1 MQRQGSVIPV
11 VNPAIASTSIVMSND
26 ELFKEAFKI
35 VQRHNNIGA
44 TMLNETLHS
53 RLKEELTDKI
63 NDISNSM
70 IARFAVVLP
79 YDEMQSLLMP
89 EVLCNIMQ
97 IAGGKMDK
105 QYTNY
110 SYKLGEKV
118 TIRLTCR
125 GGENMPIILFPNQ
138 KLTMFSED
146 FLDLVR
152 PLYLINKSWIDV
164 KLAFEAICKVIKDT
178 REFNFYVPWLRLV
191 FPPDE
196 DLANEF
202 NAPFRVTRWLK
213 LDREKNATIAM
224 ITKQVKQILDNEYT
238 NRRTWMPSELVQ
250 MVRQGE
256 ELIAQYNIMKSVSA
270 PNVYLTEDRVSVE
283 VNINIADHPTIKW
296 ASEANSHRIMND
308 AVRLK
313 ALDEKK
319 RKETRE

>member
-63 NDISNSM
+63 NNISNSM
-70 IARFAVVLP
+70 ITRFAVVLP
-79 YDEMQSLLMP
+79 YDEMQSMLMSA
-89 EVLCNIMQ
+89 EVLWQ
-97 IAGGKMDK
+97 HYAELLAGSMDQ

-110 SYKLGEKV
+110 GYKLGEKV

-125 GGENMPIILFPNQ
+125 GGKNMPTILFPNQ
-138 KLTMFSED
+138 ELTMFSED

-164 KLAFEAICKVIKDT
+164 KLAFEAVCRLVKDT
-178 REFNFYVPWLRLV
+178 RELNFYVPWLRLV

-196 DLANEF
+196 DLTNEF
-202 NAPFRVTRWLK
+202 NAPFRVTRWLR

-224 ITKQVKQILDNEYT
+224 ITKQVRQILNNEYT

-270 PNVYLTEDRVSVE
+270 PE
-283 VNINIADHPTIKW
+283 
-296 ASEANSHRIMND
+296 
-308 AVRLK
+308 
-313 ALDEKK
+313 
-319 RKETRE
+319 